1 LEQFLDLVT
10 VAVIGQ
16 HLVREQAQSSLPG
29 ALRLS
34 YGVPYRYI
42 GESVDVR
49 LGDCTVEIF
58 HDGLRL
64 AVHSRQLENGKASTL
79 PQHRTA
85 AHRSYIERDADS
97 FLVRA
102 AAVGGNCAQ
111 AVKTILQNFPHPE
124 MAFRSCEGILRL
136 GRQHDNPALK
146 SPACAVWRV
155 APCATGT
162 SSRCSPTAWNTS
174 GRRNPIRLPYAT
186 PTCGVPPTT
195 ARSQGGYPDDL
206 RTD

>member
-1 LEQFLDLVT
+1 MEQFLDLVT

-136 GRQHDNPALK
+136 GRQHGAQRLEV
-146 SPACAVWRV
+146 ACLR
-155 APCATGT
+155 CLESGT
-162 SSRCSPTAWNTS
+162 VRYRHIEQMLSNRM
-174 GRRNPIRLPYAT
+174 
-186 PTCGVPPTT
+186 
-195 ARSQGGYPDDL
+195 
-206 RTD
+206 